1 MALISWKTA
10 RITASGL
17 QRLEPGQWLDDEV
30 MGFWI
35 EYLATAPPP
44 QGLGRPE
51 VHIMDPAA
59 ANWILSEEDAEDLA
73 DGLAPLE
80 LGSKELVLVPVA
92 DRQDRGK
99 DGVYGSHW
107 ALLALQR
114 NGEEIRSCYYD
125 SMGGG
130 GNLRQAERIAAKLRP
145 AMASHPGEA
154 PAPAPAQ
161 ENACDCGVFTLLFA
175 EALAR
180 HGDPAKVTQRE
191 ASEARMRMKKQIL
204 ALKAGS
210 P

>member
-114 NGEEIRSCYYD
+114 NGEELGFFVRHHLD
-125 SMGGG
+125 QF
-130 GNLRQAERIAAKLRP
+130 QASILLAVPFGKCRASRGKL
-145 AMASHPGEA
+145 EA
-154 PAPAPAQ
+154 
-161 ENACDCGVFTLLFA
+161 
-175 EALAR
+175 
-180 HGDPAKVTQRE
+180 
-191 ASEARMRMKKQIL
+191 
-204 ALKAGS
+204 
-210 P
+210 